1 MCLRIELPSGEL
13 RIFPYQHLVTGVLTS
28 AADGEVLRL
37 SFSSHEV
44 EIVGRNLRDLLFALQ
59 DCGVKWLR
67 TMPARYESLA
77 ERDRGMV
84 VAIRITVAD

>member
-1 MCLRIELPSGEL
+1 MGLRIELPSGEV
-13 RIFPYQHLVTGVLTS
+13 RIFPYQHLVTGSLTS

-44 EIVGRNLRDLLFALQ
+44 EIVGRNLRDLLVALQ
-59 DCGVKWLR
+59 DYAVKWVC
-67 TMPARYESLA
+67 TMPARYESLV

-84 VAIRITVAD
+84 VAIRITAAD